1 MKIRFTLILVALFTL
16 GASSPA
22 PVQLTNLEL
31 DVLDNVWLDGDR
43 LAFRVSEA
51 RQGADLNG
59 DSDTL
64 DSVLHV
70 HDFGTGLTS
79 NLKLDVLD
87 NVWLNGNR
95 LALRVS
101 EARHG
106 SDLNSDGD
114 TFDSVLHV
122 HDFGTGVTRNLELDA
137 LGDVWL
143 DGDRLAFRVSEA
155 RHGSDLNGDSDTR
168 DFVLHVHDL
177 GTGVTSN
184 LELAAAQVWLDGD
197 RLAFRVSEVPQGV
210 DLNGDGDQFDL
221 VLHVHDFGTGE
232 TSNLGLASEGVGL
245 DGDRLAFGVGEFR
258 QGADLNGDGDKFDLV
273 LHVYDFETG
282 VTSNL
287 GIASEGIWLHG
298 DRLAYRVSEASQGA
312 DLNGDSDTLDSVLH
326 VHDFGTGLTSN
337 LQLDGLDN
345 VWLDGDRL
353 SFLVDE
359 DSQEA
364 DLNGDSDTDDFV
376 LHVHDFGTGL
386 TSNLELDAS
395 GGIWLD
401 GDRLAYRVS
410 EASQGADL
418 NGDSDERDFVL
429 HTGTFPSF
437 ASGALM
443 PLAAGTPSGA
453 GSP

>member
-122 HDFGTGVTRNLELDA
+122 HDFGAGVTSNLELDASANVWLDGDRLAFVVSEVRQGADLNGDSDTLDSVLHVHDFGTGVTRNLELDA

-184 LELAAAQVWLDGD
+184 LELAAAQIWLDGD

-221 VLHVHDFGTGE
+221 VLHVHDFETGA
-232 TSNLGLASEGVGL
+232 TSNLGLASLGDVWL
-245 DGDRLAFGVGEFR
+245 DGDRLAFRVSEARHGS
-258 QGADLNGDGDKFDLV
+258 DLNGDGD
-273 LHVYDFETG
+273 TRS
-282 VTSNL
+282 TSCCMCM
-287 GIASEGIWLHG
+287 
-298 DRLAYRVSEASQGA
+298 
-312 DLNGDSDTLDSVLH
+312 
-326 VHDFGTGLTSN
+326 TS
-337 LQLDGLDN
+337 
-345 VWLDGDRL
+345 RP
-353 SFLVDE
+353 
-359 DSQEA
+359 A
-364 DLNGDSDTDDFV
+364 
-376 LHVHDFGTGL
+376 
-386 TSNLELDAS
+386 
-395 GGIWLD
+395 
-401 GDRLAYRVS
+401 
-410 EASQGADL
+410 
-418 NGDSDERDFVL
+418 
-429 HTGTFPSF
+429 
-437 ASGALM
+437 
-443 PLAAGTPSGA
+443 
-453 GSP
+453 

>member
-1 MKIRFTLILVALFTL
+1 
-16 GASSPA
+16 
-22 PVQLTNLEL
+22 
-31 DVLDNVWLDGDR
+31 LDNVWLDGGRLALRVSEARHGADLNGDGDTFDSVLHVHDFGSGVTSNLELDASANVWLDDDR
-43 LAFRVSEA
+43 LAFLVSEV

-70 HDFGTGLTS
+70 HDFGTGVTS
-79 NLKLDVLD
+79 
-87 NVWLNGNR
+87 
-95 LALRVS
+95 
-101 EARHG
+101 
-106 SDLNSDGD
+106 
-114 TFDSVLHV
+114 
-122 HDFGTGVTRNLELDA
+122 NLELDA

-155 RHGSDLNGDSDTR
+155 RHGSDLNGDGDTR

-210 DLNGDGDQFDL
+210 DLNGDGD
-221 VLHVHDFGTGE
+221 
-232 TSNLGLASEGVGL
+232 
-245 DGDRLAFGVGEFR
+245 
-258 QGADLNGDGDKFDLV
+258 KFDLV

-287 GIASEGIWLHG
+287 GLASEGIWLDG
-298 DRLAYRVSEASQGA
+298 DRLAFLVSEASQGV

-337 LQLDGLDN
+337 LELDGLDN
-345 VWLDGDRL
+345 VWLDGNRL

-437 ASGALM
+437 TSGAPM
-443 PLAAGTPSGA
+443 PPVAGTPSGA
-453 GSP
+453 GIALTVHSRNERSGSRGPP